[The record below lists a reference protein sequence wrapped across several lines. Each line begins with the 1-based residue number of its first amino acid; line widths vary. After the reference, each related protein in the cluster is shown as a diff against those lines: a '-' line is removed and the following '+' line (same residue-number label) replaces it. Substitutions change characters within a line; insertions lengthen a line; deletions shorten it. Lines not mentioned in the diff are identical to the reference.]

1 MADGPGFVP
10 RRLRGKGPGNG
21 RGKAGSGICGNGQ
34 GPQLPGSC
42 MGGQHIRER
51 TAHLPNPADCPAP
64 PSPRGRHGV
73 PVGIRPRDASRTE
86 RVLAAAA
93 TAKNL
98 STAAVPS
105 VGPGTDGVARESC
118 SLWEQVRRFEE
129 LPATVTSLLVSRSR
143 NDRVFAAVAAPVVP
157 LEQLLA
163 ERYQDGRACQ
173 ATCQAGPAGEEPWRL
188 RPRRLFEDLS
198 PGVKRTLSEGQRRVI
213 DRNRLEALR
222 RKCVRTLGLGS
233 QSSTLAVASVG
244 TGTDVAS
251 RDPCSLWEQVRRFEE
266 LPTSVPSLLASHSA
280 VHNLE
285 QDLLS
290 ICQEGEDEVLPHPST
305 SAGEA
310 AGSSVSSVVNTGCLQ
325 EQVRRFE
332 ELQTASEGGSV

>member
-51 TAHLPNPADCPAP
+51 TAHPPNPADCPAP

-129 LPATVTSLLVSRSR
+129 LP
-143 NDRVFAAVAAPVVP
+143 
-157 LEQLLA
+157 
-163 ERYQDGRACQ
+163 
-173 ATCQAGPAGEEPWRL
+173 
-188 RPRRLFEDLS
+188 
-198 PGVKRTLSEGQRRVI
+198 
-213 DRNRLEALR
+213 
-222 RKCVRTLGLGS
+222 
-233 QSSTLAVASVG
+233 
-244 TGTDVAS
+244 
-251 RDPCSLWEQVRRFEE
+251 
-266 LPTSVPSLLASHSA
+266 TSVPSLLASHSA

-310 AGSSVSSVVNTGCLQ
+310 AGASVSSVVNTGCLL
-325 EQVRRFE
+325 EQVRRFQ